1 MKLEKSV
8 VAAIVVLVALAAMAS
23 GYYGYEKWLE
33 TQPSKL
39 EKKDFAEI
47 YYIGYFENGSVFAS
61 SFQGNATKDTSFDE
75 DVYNLTPLKLYF
87 EEGFPTEYPEGW
99 GYGDLGAILGWR
111 IDEIEGLYEGM
122 RGMKE
127 DEEKVIG
134 PLPPEKGF
142 GRAVVENLEF
152 TTNILT
158 ETEETFIVRNI
169 TEAGVNVT
177 WVPEVGKKFTLL
189 SSWGVDIIEHPHSLW
204 ENATEVISFNDTH
217 AKVRT
222 TPDETEKLTLYP
234 FWENKTEAIVNETA
248 ISLTTTPDVGFN
260 FTGPY
265 GERYTVEYVTEDT
278 INISILYGNQTFY
291 SDINRTITFNRTVEL
306 SRLFNNIPWGYLE
319 DDFEELGYSFH
330 ELAGNTLYYR
340 VKVLHIYKVS

>member
-61 SFQGNATKDTSFDE
+61 SFQENATKDTPFDE
-75 DVYNLTPLKLYF
+75 GVYNLTSLKLYF
-87 EEGFPTEYPEGW
+87 EEGYPSEYPEGW
-99 GYGDLGAILGWR
+99 DYGDLGAIRGWK
-111 IDEIEGLYEGM
+111 IDKIEGLYEGM

-127 DEEKVIG
+127 DEERVIG

-158 ETEETFIVRNI
+158 GIEETFIVRNI
-169 TEAGVNVT
+169 TEAEVDVA
-177 WVPEVGKKFTLL
+177 WVPEVGKKFTMP
-189 SSWGVDIIEHPHSLW
+189 SVWGDDIIDYPYWLW
-204 ENATEVISFNDTH
+204 ENATEILSFNDTYVQV
-217 AKVRT
+217 KT
-222 TPDETEKLTLYP
+222 TPGEMENLTLYS
-234 FWENKTEAIVNETA
+234 FWENKTKAIVNETT
-248 ISLTTTPDVGFN
+248 ITLITTPDVGSN
-260 FTGPY
+260 FTY
-265 GERYTVEYVTEDT
+265 YYYIVTVEAVTEDK
-278 INISILYGNQTFY
+278 INVSIASVNETTYWDF
-291 SDINRTITFNRTVEL
+291 NRTIRFNKTTEL
-306 SRLFNNIPWGYLE
+306 SRLFNDIPWEYLE
-319 DDFEELGYSFH
+319 NDFEELGYSFH